1 MDICHA
7 TSLRYTLDNKSITR
21 KLKLIIQLMELHE
34 ENPFKIRNY
43 QSAIYTI
50 DQGGISLDGLSRQQ
64 LQEIKGIGKS
74 MADVIIALD
83 ETNTAPYLD
92 ELLAKTPNGLLEVL
106 QIKGLGPKKIKVLWK
121 ELNITSTHELMEACQ
136 SGQVAK
142 LKGFGEKTQQG
153 IITAM
158 EYREAN
164 SGKWL
169 YADLEPLV
177 EALQQDL
184 EQKFGMGKVAVTG
197 DYARRMEIIEQLD
210 LIIETP
216 EGKADFT
223 SINSIPSLS
232 QNLKNSSPFKWRGE
246 VNDLALQLNI
256 HFTTPQEFVRD
267 NLLRTGSRNHLL
279 TPILDFP
286 SLAGFFRSKSFDSE
300 LQAYQEAG
308 LGYIAPE
315 LREGQ
320 FEIEMAKEGKLPV
333 LLEMDD
339 LRGSL
344 HNHSTY
350 SDGKHTLREMAVYCQ
365 SLGYE
370 YLGIA
375 DHSRSAFYAG
385 GLDIEK
391 VAEQQ
396 REIQL
401 LNAELAP
408 FRIFSGIESDI
419 LVDGSL
425 DYPDDVLASFD
436 FIVASIH
443 SALSMTRQKA
453 TARLIKAIENPYTT
467 ILGHPTG
474 RLLLRR
480 NGYPIDHKT
489 VIDACAEHGVVMEIN
504 ANPWRLDLDWRWI
517 NYALEQNVRL
527 SINPD
532 AHEKEAYSHMKYGVL
547 IGRKGGLTRDMT
559 LNALSADALGI
570 YFEARKGKIKRET

>member
-1 MDICHA
+1 
-7 TSLRYTLDNKSITR
+7 
-21 KLKLIIQLMELHE
+21 MELHE
-34 ENPFKIRNY
+34 ENPFKIRSY

-50 DQGGISLDGLSRQQ
+50 DQGGASLEGLSKEQ

-74 MADVIIALD
+74 MAEVIISLV
-83 ETNTAPYLD
+83 ETGTAPALD
-92 ELLAKTPNGLLEVL
+92 ELLSKTPEGLLEVL

-121 ELNITSTHELMEACQ
+121 ELNITSSHELMEACQ

-142 LKGFGEKTQQG
+142 LKGFGEKTQQS

-158 EYREAN
+158 EYQEAN
-164 SGKWL
+164 RGKWL
-169 YADLEPLV
+169 YADLEPV
-177 EALQQDL
+177 VQALQQDL
-184 EQKFGMGKVAVTG
+184 EQKFGVGKVIVTG
-197 DYARRMEIIEQLD
+197 DYARKIEILEQID
-210 LIIETP
+210 LIVETP
-216 EGKADFT
+216 DGKADF
-223 SINSIPSLS
+223 SLINSIPTLT
-232 QNLKNSSPFKWRGE
+232 QQLKISSPFKWRGE
-246 VNDLALQLNI
+246 VNDVGLRVNI
-256 HFTTPQEFVRD
+256 HFALPSEFVRD
-267 NLLRTGSRNHLL
+267 TLLRTGSKNHLL
-279 TPILDFP
+279 APVLDYP
-286 SLAGFFRSKSFDSE
+286 SLAVFFRSKTFDSE

-308 LGYIAPE
+308 LAYIAPE

-320 FEIEMAKEGKLPV
+320 FEIALAKEGKLPV
-333 LLEMDD
+333 LLEMED

-350 SDGKHTLREMAVYCQ
+350 SDGKHTLREMATYCQ

-385 GLDIEK
+385 GLDMER

-396 REIQL
+396 REIDM
-401 LNAELAP
+401 LNRELAP

-436 FIVASIH
+436 FVVASIH

-453 TARLIKAIENPYTT
+453 TSRLIKAIENPYTT

-480 NGYPIDHKT
+480 DGYPIDHQAI
-489 VIDACAEHGVVMEIN
+489 IDACAASDVVIEIN

-517 NYALEQNVRL
+517 RYAIEKGVRL

-532 AHEKEAYSHMKYGVL
+532 AHEKEAYADMRYGVMVA
-547 IGRKGGLTRDMT
+547 RKGGLTRDMT
-559 LNALSADALGI
+559 LNALSADALAI
-570 YFEARKGKIKRET
+570 YFEARKKKNQS

>member
-1 MDICHA
+1 MDIC
-7 TSLRYTLDNKSITR
+7 LRTIPQLTLDNKSITR

-34 ENPFKIRNY
+34 ENPFKIRSY

-50 DQGGISLDGLSRQQ
+50 DQGGINLDGLGKEE

-74 MADVIIALD
+74 MAEVIIALD
-83 ETNTAPYLD
+83 ETGTAPVLD
-92 ELLAKTPNGLLEVL
+92 DLLGKTPEGLLEVL

-142 LKGFGEKTQQG
+142 LKGFGEKTQQS

-158 EYREAN
+158 EYQEAN
-164 SGKWL
+164 RSKWL
-169 YADLEPLV
+169 YADLEPV
-177 EALQQDL
+177 VDALLQDL
-184 EQKFGMGKVAVTG
+184 EQKFGVGKVVVTG
-197 DYARRMEIIEQLD
+197 DYARKVEILEQIEF
-210 LIIETP
+210 IAETP
-216 EGKADFT
+216 DGKADF
-223 SINSIPSLS
+223 SLINAIASLT
-232 QNLKNSSPFKWRGE
+232 QHLKISSPYKWRGE
-246 VNDLALQLNI
+246 VNDIGLRLTI
-256 HFTTPQEFVRD
+256 HFSSPSEFVQD
-267 NLLRTGSRNHLL
+267 TLLRTGSKNHLL
-279 TPILDFP
+279 SPVLDYP
-286 SLAGFFRSKSFDSE
+286 SLASFFRSKPFESE

-308 LGYIAPE
+308 LNYIVPE

-320 FEIEMAKEGKLPV
+320 FEIALAKEGSLPV
-333 LLEMDD
+333 LLEMED

-350 SDGKHTLREMAVYCQ
+350 SDGKHTLRDMAIYCQ
-365 SLGYE
+365 SMGYE

-396 REIQL
+396 KEIKA
-401 LNAELAP
+401 LNEELAP

-436 FIVASIH
+436 FVVASVH

-453 TARLIKAIENPYTT
+453 TTRLIKAIENPYTT

-480 NGYPIDHKT
+480 EGYPIDHQAI
-489 VIDACAEHGVVMEIN
+489 IDACAANEVVIEVN

-517 NYALEQNVRL
+517 HYALEKGVRL

-532 AHEKEAYSHMKYGVL
+532 AHEKEAYADMRYGVMVA
-547 IGRKGGLTRDMT
+547 RKGGLTREMT
-559 LNALSADALGI
+559 LNALSGDALSI
-570 YFEARKGKIKRET
+570 YFEERKIKS

>member
-1 MDICHA
+1 M
-7 TSLRYTLDNKSITR
+7 DNKSITR

-34 ENPFKIRNY
+34 ENPFKIRSY

-50 DQGGISLDGLSRQQ
+50 DQGGISLDGLSREQ

-74 MADVIIALD
+74 MAEVIISLD
-83 ETNTAPYLD
+83 ETNTAPSLD
-92 ELLAKTPNGLLEVL
+92 ELLAKTPEGLLEVL
-106 QIKGLGPKKIKVLWK
+106 QIKGLGPKKIKILWK

-197 DYARRMEIIEQLD
+197 NYARRMEIIEQLD

-425 DYPDDVLASFD
+425 DYPEDVLASFD
-436 FIVASIH
+436 FIVASVH
-443 SALSMTRQKA
+443 SALSMTREKA

-480 NGYPIDHKT
+480 DGYPIDHKA
-489 VIDACAEHGVVMEIN
+489 VIDACAERGVVMEIN

-532 AHEKEAYSHMKYGVL
+532 AHEKEAYAHMKYGVL
-547 IGRKGGLTRDMT
+547 IGRKGGLSRAMT
-559 LNALSADALGI
+559 LNALSADALAI
-570 YFEARKGKIKRET
+570 YFEARKKK

>member
-1 MDICHA
+1 MDICHR
-7 TSLRYTLDNKSITR
+7 TSSRLTLDNKSVTR

-34 ENPFKIRNY
+34 ENPFKIRSY

-50 DQGGISLDGLSRQQ
+50 DQGGVSLEGLSKDQ

-74 MADVIIALD
+74 MAEVIISLD
-83 ETNTAPYLD
+83 ETGSAPVLD
-92 ELLAKTPNGLLEVL
+92 ELLAKTPEGLLEVL

-121 ELNITSTHELMEACQ
+121 ELNITSSHELMEACQ

-142 LKGFGEKTQQG
+142 LKGFGEKTQQS

-158 EYREAN
+158 EYQEAN
-164 SGKWL
+164 RGKWL
-169 YADLEPLV
+169 YADLEPMV

-184 EQKFGMGKVAVTG
+184 EQKFGIGKVIVTG
-197 DYARRMEIIEQLD
+197 DYARKIEILEQID
-210 LIIETP
+210 LIVETP
-216 EGKADFT
+216 DGKADF
-223 SINSIPSLS
+223 SLINSIPTLT
-232 QNLKNSSPFKWRGE
+232 QQLKISSPFKWRGE
-246 VNDLALQLNI
+246 VNDVGLRVNI
-256 HFTTPQEFVRD
+256 HFAPPTEFVLD
-267 NLLRTGSRNHLL
+267 ALLRTGSKNHLL
-279 TPILDFP
+279 APVLDYP
-286 SLAGFFRSKSFDSE
+286 SLAGFFRSKTFDSE

-308 LGYIAPE
+308 LAYIVPE

-320 FEIEMAKEGKLPV
+320 FEIALAKEGKLPV

-339 LRGSL
+339 LSGSL

-350 SDGKHTLREMAVYCQ
+350 SDGKHTLRDMATYCQ

-385 GLDIEK
+385 GLDIER

-396 REIQL
+396 REIEM
-401 LNAELAP
+401 LNRELAP

-436 FIVASIH
+436 FVVASIH

-453 TARLIKAIENPYTT
+453 TSRLIKAIENPYTT

-480 NGYPIDHKT
+480 DGYPIDHQA
-489 VIDACAEHGVVMEIN
+489 IIEACAANDVVIEIN

-517 NYALEQNVRL
+517 HYAIEKGVRL

-532 AHEKEAYSHMKYGVL
+532 AHEKEAYADMRYGVMVA
-547 IGRKGGLTRDMT
+547 RKGGLSREMT
-559 LNALSADALGI
+559 LNALSADALAI
-570 YFEARKGKIKRET
+570 YFEARKKRNQVER

>member
-1 MDICHA
+1 MDICFR
-7 TSLRYTLDNKSITR
+7 TSLQLNLDNKSITR

-34 ENPFKIRNY
+34 ENPFKVRSY

-50 DQGGISLDGLSRQQ
+50 DQGGVSLDGLTKDQ
-64 LQEIKGIGKS
+64 LQDIKGIGKS
-74 MADVIIALD
+74 MAEVIIALD
-83 ETNTAPYLD
+83 ETGTAPLLD
-92 ELLAKTPNGLLEVL
+92 ELLAKTPEGLLEVL
-106 QIKGLGPKKIKVLWK
+106 QIKGLGPKKVKVLWK

-142 LKGFGEKTQQG
+142 LKGFGEKTQQS
-153 IITAM
+153 IIAAM
-158 EYREAN
+158 EYQEAN
-164 SGKWL
+164 RAKWL
-169 YADLEPLV
+169 YADLEPMV

-184 EQKFGMGKVAVTG
+184 EQKFGVGKVAISG
-197 DYARRMEIIEQLD
+197 DYARKIEVLEQIELVV
-210 LIIETP
+210 ETP
-216 EGKADFT
+216 DGKADFNAV
-223 SINSIPSLS
+223 NSVPSLT
-232 QNLKNSSPFKWRGE
+232 QQLKISSPFKWRGE
-246 VNDLALQLNI
+246 VKDLGLRVNI
-256 HFTTPQEFVRD
+256 HFCRPTEFVRD

-279 TPILDFP
+279 APVLDHP
-286 SLAGFFRSKSFDSE
+286 SLASFFRSKPFESE
-300 LQAYQEAG
+300 LQAYQAAG
-308 LGYIAPE
+308 LSYIAPE

-320 FEIEMAKEGKLPV
+320 FEIALAKEGKLPV

-350 SDGKHTLREMAVYCQ
+350 SDGKHTLRDMATYCQ

-396 REIQL
+396 KEIKL
-401 LNAELAP
+401 LNEELAP

-436 FIVASIH
+436 FVVASIH
-443 SALSMTRQKA
+443 SALSMTRQRA

-480 NGYPIDHKT
+480 EGYPIDHQAI
-489 VIDACAEHGVVMEIN
+489 IDACAANEVVIEIN

-517 NYALEQNVRL
+517 HYALEKGVRL

-532 AHEKEAYSHMKYGVL
+532 AHEKEAYADMRYGVMVA
-547 IGRKGGLTRDMT
+547 RKGGLTREMT
-559 LNALSADALGI
+559 LNALSADALAI
-570 YFEARKGKIKRET
+570 YFEAKKKKH

>member
-1 MDICHA
+1 
-7 TSLRYTLDNKSITR
+7 
-21 KLKLIIQLMELHE
+21 MELHE
-34 ENPFKIRNY
+34 ENPFKIRSY

-50 DQGGISLDGLSRQQ
+50 DQGGISLDGLSKEE

-74 MADVIIALD
+74 IAEVILALD
-83 ETNTAPYLD
+83 KTGTTPYLD
-92 ELLAKTPNGLLEVL
+92 ELLAKTPEGLLEVL
-106 QIKGLGPKKIKVLWK
+106 QLKGLGPKKIKVLWK

-153 IITAM
+153 IIAAM
-158 EYREAN
+158 EYQEAN
-164 SGKWL
+164 RSKWL
-169 YADLEPLV
+169 YADLEPVV
-177 EALQQDL
+177 EALKQDL
-184 EQKFGMGKVAVTG
+184 EQKFGMGKVTVTG
-197 DYARRMEIIEQLD
+197 DYARNLEILEQLEF
-210 LIIETP
+210 IIETP
-216 EGKADFT
+216 GGKADFT
-223 SINSIPSLS
+223 SVNAIPSLS
-232 QNLKNSSPFKWRGE
+232 QDLKISSPFKWRGE
-246 VNDLALQLNI
+246 IDGPAFPLNI
-256 HFTTPQEFVRD
+256 HFTPPEWFVRD
-267 NLLRTGSRNHLL
+267 NLIRTGSRNHLL
-279 TPILDFP
+279 SPVKDYP
-286 SLAGFFRSKSFDSE
+286 SLAGFFRSKPFDSE

-308 LGYIAPE
+308 LGYIPPE

-320 FEIEMAKEGKLPV
+320 FEIELAREGKLPV

-350 SDGKHTLREMAVYCQ
+350 SDGKHTLREMATYCQ

-396 REIQL
+396 REIQR
-401 LNAELAP
+401 LNEELAP
-408 FRIFSGIESDI
+408 FKIFSGIESDI

-425 DYPDDVLASFD
+425 DYPDDILAGFD
-436 FIVASIH
+436 FVVASIH

-453 TARLIKAIENPYTT
+453 TVRLIKAIENPFTT

-480 NGYPIDHKT
+480 DGYPIDHKA
-489 VIDACAEHGVVMEIN
+489 VIDACAENEVVIEIN

-517 NYALEQNVRL
+517 NYALEQGVRL

-532 AHEKEAYSHMKYGVL
+532 AHEKEAYADMKYGVL
-547 IGRKGGLTRDMT
+547 AGRKGGLTREMT

-570 YFEARKGKIKRET
+570 YFEERKRKRVVST

>member
-1 MDICHA
+1 M
-7 TSLRYTLDNKSITR
+7 DNKSITR

-34 ENPFKIRNY
+34 ENPFKIRSY

-50 DQGGISLDGLSRQQ
+50 DQGGISLDGLSREQ

-74 MADVIIALD
+74 MAEVIISLD
-83 ETNTAPYLD
+83 ETNTAPSLD
-92 ELLAKTPNGLLEVL
+92 ELLAKTPEGLLEVL
-106 QIKGLGPKKIKVLWK
+106 QIKGLGPKKIKILWK

-425 DYPDDVLASFD
+425 DYPEDVLASFD
-436 FIVASIH
+436 FIVASVH
-443 SALSMTRQKA
+443 SALSMTREKA

-480 NGYPIDHKT
+480 DGYPIDHKA
-489 VIDACAEHGVVMEIN
+489 VIDACAERGVVMEIN

-532 AHEKEAYSHMKYGVL
+532 AHEKEAYAHMKYGVL
-547 IGRKGGLTRDMT
+547 IGRKGGLSRAMT
-559 LNALSADALGI
+559 LNALSADALAI
-570 YFEARKGKIKRET
+570 YFEARKRK

>member
-1 MDICHA
+1 
-7 TSLRYTLDNKSITR
+7 LDNKSITR

-34 ENPFKIRNY
+34 ENAFKIRSY

-50 DQGGISLDGLSRQQ
+50 DQGGVSLEALSKDQ

-74 MADVIIALD
+74 MAEVIISLV
-83 ETNTAPYLD
+83 EKGSAPVLD
-92 ELLAKTPNGLLEVL
+92 ELLAITPEGLLEVL
-106 QIKGLGPKKIKVLWK
+106 QIKGLGPKKVKVLWK
-121 ELNITSTHELMEACQ
+121 ELNITSSHELMEACQ

-142 LKGFGEKTQQG
+142 LKGFGEKTQQS

-158 EYREAN
+158 EYQEAN
-164 SGKWL
+164 RGKWL
-169 YADLEPLV
+169 YADLEPV
-177 EALQQDL
+177 VQALQQDL
-184 EQKFGMGKVAVTG
+184 EQKFGVGKVIVTG
-197 DYARRMEIIEQLD
+197 DYARKIEILEQID
-210 LIIETP
+210 LIVETP
-216 EGKADFT
+216 EGKADF
-223 SINSIPSLS
+223 SLINSIPTLS
-232 QNLKNSSPFKWRGE
+232 QQLKISSPFKWRGE
-246 VNDLALQLNI
+246 VNDVGLRVNI
-256 HFTTPQEFVRD
+256 HFAPPTAFVRET
-267 NLLRTGSRNHLL
+267 LLRTGSRNHLL
-279 TPILDFP
+279 TPVLDHP
-286 SLAGFFRSKSFDSE
+286 SLAAFFRSKTFDSE

-308 LGYIAPE
+308 LAYIAPE

-320 FEIEMAKEGKLPV
+320 FEIALAKEGKLPV
-333 LLEMDD
+333 LLELED

-350 SDGKHTLREMAVYCQ
+350 SDGKHTLRDMATYCQ

-385 GLDIEK
+385 GLDIER

-396 REIQL
+396 REIEV
-401 LNAELAP
+401 LNRELAP
-408 FRIFSGIESDI
+408 FRVFSGIESDI

-425 DYPDDVLASFD
+425 DYPDDILASFD
-436 FIVASIH
+436 FVVASIH

-453 TARLIKAIENPYTT
+453 TSRLIKAIENPYTT

-480 NGYPIDHKT
+480 DGYPIDHQAI
-489 VIDACAEHGVVMEIN
+489 IDACAANDVVIEIN

-517 NYALEQNVRL
+517 RYAIEKGVRL

-532 AHEKEAYSHMKYGVL
+532 AHEKEAYADMRYGVL
-547 IGRKGGLTRDMT
+547 VARKGGLTREMT
-559 LNALSADALGI
+559 LNALSADALTI
-570 YFEARKGKIKRET
+570 YFEARKKKNQA

>member
-1 MDICHA
+1 MDICFR
-7 TSLRYTLDNKSITR
+7 TSLQLNLDNKSITR

-34 ENPFKIRNY
+34 ENPFKVRSY

-50 DQGGISLDGLSRQQ
+50 DQGGVSLDGLTKDQ
-64 LQEIKGIGKS
+64 LQDIKGIGKS
-74 MADVIIALD
+74 MAEVIIALD
-83 ETNTAPYLD
+83 ETGTAPLLD
-92 ELLAKTPNGLLEVL
+92 ELLAKTPEGLLEVL
-106 QIKGLGPKKIKVLWK
+106 QIKGLGPKKVKVLWK

-142 LKGFGEKTQQG
+142 LKGFGEKTQQS
-153 IITAM
+153 IIAAM
-158 EYREAN
+158 EYQEAN
-164 SGKWL
+164 RAKWL
-169 YADLEPLV
+169 YADLEPMV

-184 EQKFGMGKVAVTG
+184 EQKFGVGKVAISG
-197 DYARRMEIIEQLD
+197 DYARKIEVLEQIELVV
-210 LIIETP
+210 ETP
-216 EGKADFT
+216 DGKADFNAV
-223 SINSIPSLS
+223 NSVPSLT
-232 QNLKNSSPFKWRGE
+232 QQLKISSPFKWRGE
-246 VNDLALQLNI
+246 VKDLGLRVNI
-256 HFTTPQEFVRD
+256 HFCRPTEFVRD

-279 TPILDFP
+279 APVLDHP
-286 SLAGFFRSKSFDSE
+286 SLASFFRSKPFESE
-300 LQAYQEAG
+300 LQAYQAAG
-308 LGYIAPE
+308 LSYIAPE

-320 FEIEMAKEGKLPV
+320 FEIALAKEGKLPV

-350 SDGKHTLREMAVYCQ
+350 SDGKHTLRDMATYCQ

-396 REIQL
+396 KEIKL
-401 LNAELAP
+401 LNEELAP

-436 FIVASIH
+436 FVVASIH
-443 SALSMTRQKA
+443 SALSMTRQRA

-480 NGYPIDHKT
+480 EGYPIDHQAI
-489 VIDACAEHGVVMEIN
+489 IDACAANEVVIEIN
-504 ANPWRLDLDWRWI
+504 ANPWRLDLDWRWTH
-517 NYALEQNVRL
+517 YALEKGVRL

-532 AHEKEAYSHMKYGVL
+532 AHEKEAYADMRYGVMVA
-547 IGRKGGLTRDMT
+547 RKGGLTREMT
-559 LNALSADALGI
+559 LNALSADALAI
-570 YFEARKGKIKRET
+570 YFEAKKKKH

>member
-1 MDICHA
+1 MDICPR
-7 TSLRYTLDNKSITR
+7 TSSRLTLDNKSITR

-34 ENPFKIRNY
+34 ENAFKIRSY

-50 DQGGISLDGLSRQQ
+50 DQGGVSLEALSKDQ

-74 MADVIIALD
+74 MAEVIISLV
-83 ETNTAPYLD
+83 EKGSAPVLD
-92 ELLAKTPNGLLEVL
+92 ELLAITPEGLLEVL
-106 QIKGLGPKKIKVLWK
+106 QIKGLGPKKVKVLWK
-121 ELNITSTHELMEACQ
+121 ELNITSSHELMEACQ

-142 LKGFGEKTQQG
+142 LKGFGEKTQQS

-158 EYREAN
+158 EYQEAN
-164 SGKWL
+164 RGKWL
-169 YADLEPLV
+169 YADLEPV
-177 EALQQDL
+177 VQALQQDL
-184 EQKFGMGKVAVTG
+184 EQKFGVGKVIVTG
-197 DYARRMEIIEQLD
+197 DYARKIEILEQID
-210 LIIETP
+210 LIVETP
-216 EGKADFT
+216 EGKADF
-223 SINSIPSLS
+223 SLINSIPTLS
-232 QNLKNSSPFKWRGE
+232 QQLKISSPFKWRGE
-246 VNDLALQLNI
+246 VNDVGLRVNI
-256 HFTTPQEFVRD
+256 HFAPPTAFVRET
-267 NLLRTGSRNHLL
+267 LLRTGSRNHLL
-279 TPILDFP
+279 TPVLDHP
-286 SLAGFFRSKSFDSE
+286 SLAAFFRSKTFDSE

-308 LGYIAPE
+308 LAYIAPE

-320 FEIEMAKEGKLPV
+320 FEIALAKEGKLPV
-333 LLEMDD
+333 LLELED

-350 SDGKHTLREMAVYCQ
+350 SDGKHTLRDMATYCQ

-385 GLDIEK
+385 GLDIER

-396 REIQL
+396 REIEV
-401 LNAELAP
+401 LNRELAP
-408 FRIFSGIESDI
+408 FRVFSGIESDI

-425 DYPDDVLASFD
+425 DYPDDILASFD
-436 FIVASIH
+436 FVVASIH

-453 TARLIKAIENPYTT
+453 TSRLIKAIENPYTT

-480 NGYPIDHKT
+480 DGYPIDHQAI
-489 VIDACAEHGVVMEIN
+489 IDACAANDVVIEIN

-517 NYALEQNVRL
+517 RYAIEKGVRL

-532 AHEKEAYSHMKYGVL
+532 AHEKEAYADMRYGVL
-547 IGRKGGLTRDMT
+547 VARKGGLTREMT
-559 LNALSADALGI
+559 LNALSADALTI
-570 YFEARKGKIKRET
+570 YFEARKKKNQA

>member
-1 MDICHA
+1 M
-7 TSLRYTLDNKSITR
+7 DNKSITR

-34 ENPFKIRNY
+34 ENPFKIRSY
-43 QSAIYTI
+43 QSVIYTI
-50 DQGGISLDGLSRQQ
+50 DQGGLNLDGLSKDQ

-74 MADVIIALD
+74 MAEVIIALD
-83 ETNTAPYLD
+83 ETGTAPVLD
-92 ELLAKTPNGLLEVL
+92 DLLAKTPKGLLEVL
-106 QIKGLGPKKIKVLWK
+106 QIKGLGPKKIKVLWRD
-121 ELNITSTHELMEACQ
+121 LNITSAHELMEACQ

-142 LKGFGEKTQQG
+142 LKGFGEKTQQS

-158 EYREAN
+158 EYQEAN
-164 SGKWL
+164 RSKWL
-169 YADLEPLV
+169 YADLEAVV

-184 EQKFGMGKVAVTG
+184 EQKFGVGKVAITG
-197 DYARRMEIIEQLD
+197 DYARKLEIIEQID

-216 EGKADFT
+216 DGKASFPL
-223 SINSIPSLS
+223 INSIPSIT
-232 QNLKNSSPFKWRGE
+232 QNLKISSPFKWRGE
-246 VNDLALQLNI
+246 VNDLGLGVNI
-256 HFTTPQEFVRD
+256 HFAQPTEFVRD

-279 TPILDFP
+279 APVLDFP
-286 SLAGFFRSKSFDSE
+286 SLASFFRSKSFDSE

-308 LGYIAPE
+308 LGYIVPE
-315 LREGQ
+315 LREGH
-320 FEIEMAKEGKLPV
+320 FEIALATEGKLPV
-333 LLEMDD
+333 LLEMED

-350 SDGKHTLREMAVYCQ
+350 SDGKHTLRDMATYCQ

-396 REIQL
+396 REIQI
-401 LNAELAP
+401 LNEEMAP

-419 LVDGSL
+419 LVDGTL
-425 DYPDDVLASFD
+425 DYPDDILATFD
-436 FIVASIH
+436 FIVASVH

-480 NGYPIDHKT
+480 EGYPIDHQAI
-489 VIDACAEHGVVMEIN
+489 IDACAANEVVIEIN
-504 ANPWRLDLDWRWI
+504 ANPWRLDLDWRWVH
-517 NYALEQNVRL
+517 YALEKGVRL
-527 SINPD
+527 SVNPD
-532 AHEKEAYSHMKYGVL
+532 AHEKEAYADMRYGVMVA
-547 IGRKGGLTRDMT
+547 RKGGLTREMT

-570 YFEARKGKIKRET
+570 YFEARRRRNQT

>member
-1 MDICHA
+1 MDICLA
-7 TSLRYTLDNKSITR
+7 TSLQLTLDNKSITR

-34 ENPFKIRNY
+34 ENPFKIRSY
-43 QSAIYTI
+43 QSVIYTI
-50 DQGGISLDGLSRQQ
+50 DQGGVSLDGLSKDQ

-74 MADVIIALD
+74 MAEVIIALD
-83 ETNTAPYLD
+83 ETGTAPVLD
-92 ELLAKTPNGLLEVL
+92 DLLAKTPEGLLEVL

-121 ELNITSTHELMEACQ
+121 DLNITSTHELMEACQ

-142 LKGFGEKTQQG
+142 LKGFGEKTQQS

-158 EYREAN
+158 EYQEAN
-164 SGKWL
+164 RSKWL
-169 YADLEPLV
+169 YADLEPVV

-184 EQKFGMGKVAVTG
+184 EQQFGVGKVAITG
-197 DYARRMEIIEQLD
+197 DYARKLEVLEQID

-216 EGKADFT
+216 DGKAAFPL
-223 SINSIPSLS
+223 INSIPSIT
-232 QNLKNSSPFKWRGE
+232 QNLKISSPFKWRGE
-246 VNDLALQLNI
+246 VNDLGLGINI
-256 HFTTPQEFVRD
+256 HFAPPTEFVRD

-279 TPILDFP
+279 APVLDYP
-286 SLAGFFRSKSFDSE
+286 SLASFFRSKSFDSE

-308 LGYIAPE
+308 LGYIVPE

-320 FEIEMAKEGKLPV
+320 FEIALATEGKLPV
-333 LLEMDD
+333 LLEMED

-350 SDGKHTLREMAVYCQ
+350 SDGKHTLKDMATYCQ

-396 REIQL
+396 REIQI
-401 LNAELAP
+401 LNEELAP

-425 DYPDDVLASFD
+425 DYPDDILATFD
-436 FIVASIH
+436 FIVASVH

-480 NGYPIDHKT
+480 EGYPIDHQAI
-489 VIDACAEHGVVMEIN
+489 IDACAANEVVIEIN

-517 NYALEQNVRL
+517 HYALEKGVRL

-532 AHEKEAYSHMKYGVL
+532 AHEKEAYAHMRYGVMVA
-547 IGRKGGLTRDMT
+547 RKGGLTREMT
-559 LNALSADALGI
+559 LNALSADALAI
-570 YFEARKGKIKRET
+570 YFEARKRRDQT

>member
-1 MDICHA
+1 MDICLR
-7 TSLRYTLDNKSITR
+7 TSTQLTLDNKSITR

-34 ENPFKIRNY
+34 ENPFKIRSY

-50 DQGGISLDGLSRQQ
+50 DQGGISLDGLSKDQ
-64 LQEIKGIGKS
+64 LQEIKGIGSS
-74 MADVIIALD
+74 MAAVIIALD
-83 ETNTAPYLD
+83 ETGTAPVLE
-92 ELLAKTPNGLLEVL
+92 ELLTKTPEGLLEVL
-106 QIKGLGPKKIKVLWK
+106 QIKGLGPKKIKVLWN

-142 LKGFGEKTQQG
+142 LKGFGEKTQQS

-158 EYREAN
+158 EYQEAN
-164 SGKWL
+164 RSKWL
-169 YADLEPLV
+169 YADLEPVV

-184 EQKFGMGKVAVTG
+184 EQKFGIGKVVPTG
-197 DYARRMEIIEQLD
+197 DYARKLEILEQID

-216 EGKADFT
+216 DGKADAT
-223 SINSIPSLS
+223 LINSIPSVA
-232 QNLKNSSPFKWRGE
+232 QNRKTSSPFKWRGE
-246 VNDLALQLNI
+246 VNELGLSVNI
-256 HFTTPQEFVRD
+256 HFARPTEFVRD

-279 TPILDFP
+279 SPVLDYP
-286 SLAGFFRSKSFDSE
+286 SLGSFFRSKPFDSE

-320 FEIEMAKEGKLPV
+320 FEIALAKEGKLPV

-350 SDGKHTLREMAVYCQ
+350 SDGKHSLREMATYCQ

-396 REIQL
+396 REIQV
-401 LNAELAP
+401 LNEELTP

-436 FIVASIH
+436 FIVASVH

-480 NGYPIDHKT
+480 EGYPIDHQAI
-489 VIDACAEHGVVMEIN
+489 IDACAAHDVVIEIN
-504 ANPWRLDLDWRWI
+504 ANPWRLDLDWRWVH
-517 NYALEQNVRL
+517 YALEKGVRL

-532 AHEKEAYSHMKYGVL
+532 AHEKEAYADMRYGVMA
-547 IGRKGGLTRDMT
+547 GRKGGLTREMT
-559 LNALSADALGI
+559 LNALSADALSI
-570 YFEARKGKIKRET
+570 YFDARKRGL

>member
-1 MDICHA
+1 M
-7 TSLRYTLDNKSITR
+7 DNKSITR

-34 ENPFKIRNY
+34 ENPFKIRSY

-50 DQGGISLDGLSRQQ
+50 DQGGISLDGLSREQ

-74 MADVIIALD
+74 MAEVIISLD
-83 ETNTAPYLD
+83 ETNTAPSLD
-92 ELLAKTPNGLLEVL
+92 ELLAKTPEGLLEVL
-106 QIKGLGPKKIKVLWK
+106 QIKGLGPKKIKILWK

-197 DYARRMEIIEQLD
+197 NYARRMEIIEQLD

-425 DYPDDVLASFD
+425 DYPEDVLESFD
-436 FIVASIH
+436 FIVASVH
-443 SALSMTRQKA
+443 SALSMTREKA

-480 NGYPIDHKT
+480 DGYPIDHKA
-489 VIDACAEHGVVMEIN
+489 VIDACAERGVVMEIN

-532 AHEKEAYSHMKYGVL
+532 AHEKEAYAHMKYGVL
-547 IGRKGGLTRDMT
+547 IGRKGGLSRAMT
-559 LNALSADALGI
+559 LNALSADALAI
-570 YFEARKGKIKRET
+570 YFEARKKK

>member
-1 MDICHA
+1 
-7 TSLRYTLDNKSITR
+7 LDNKSITR

-34 ENPFKIRNY
+34 ENPFKIRSY

-50 DQGGISLDGLSRQQ
+50 DQGGISLDGLSREQ

-74 MADVIIALD
+74 MAEVIISLD
-83 ETNTAPYLD
+83 ETNTAPSLD
-92 ELLAKTPNGLLEVL
+92 ELLAKTPEGLLEVL
-106 QIKGLGPKKIKVLWK
+106 QIKGLGPKKIKILWK

-425 DYPDDVLASFD
+425 DYPEDVLASFD
-436 FIVASIH
+436 FIVASVH
-443 SALSMTRQKA
+443 SALSMTREKA

-480 NGYPIDHKT
+480 DGYPIDHKA
-489 VIDACAEHGVVMEIN
+489 VIDACAERGVVMEIN

-532 AHEKEAYSHMKYGVL
+532 AHEKEAYAHMKYGVL
-547 IGRKGGLTRDMT
+547 IGRKGGLSRAMT
-559 LNALSADALGI
+559 LNALSADALAI
-570 YFEARKGKIKRET
+570 YFEARKRK

>member
-1 MDICHA
+1 MNQLLLA
-7 TSLRYTLDNKSITR
+7 LDNKSITR

-34 ENPFKIRNY
+34 ENPFKIRSY

-50 DQGGISLDGLSRQQ
+50 DQGGISLDGLSREE

-74 MADVIIALD
+74 MAEVIVALH
-83 ETNTAPYLD
+83 ETGTAPVLD
-92 ELLAKTPNGLLEVL
+92 ELLAKTPQGLLEVL

-121 ELNITSTHELMEACQ
+121 QLNITSTHELMEACQ

-142 LKGFGEKTQQG
+142 LSGFGEKTQQS
-153 IITAM
+153 IINAM
-158 EYREAN
+158 EFQEAN
-164 SGKWL
+164 RSKWL
-169 YADLEPLV
+169 YADLEPMV

-184 EQKFGMGKVAVTG
+184 EQQFGVGKVAITG
-197 DYARRMEIIEQLD
+197 EYARRLEILEQID
-210 LIIETP
+210 LVVETSD
-216 EGKADFT
+216 GKAKFDLV
-223 SINSIPSLS
+223 NSIPALI
-232 QNLKNSSPFKWRGE
+232 QDLKSSSPFKWRGE
-246 VNDLALQLNI
+246 VKELNLPIHI
-256 HFTTPQEFVRD
+256 HFSSPAEFVQ
-267 NLLRTGSRNHLL
+267 NSLLRTASRGHLL
-279 TPILDFP
+279 SQVSEE
-286 SLAGFFRSKSFDSE
+286 SLASFFRSKSFDSE

-315 LREGQ
+315 LREGY
-320 FEIEMAKEGKLPV
+320 FEISLAKEGKLPV
-333 LLEMDD
+333 LLEMED

-350 SDGKHTLREMAVYCQ
+350 SDGKHTLREMATYCQ

-385 GLDIEK
+385 GLDIER
-391 VAEQQ
+391 VEEQQ
-396 REIQL
+396 REIKL
-401 LNAELAP
+401 LNEELAP

-425 DYPDDVLASFD
+425 DYPDEVLATFD
-436 FIVASIH
+436 FVVASIH
-443 SALSMTRQKA
+443 SALSMTRQRA
-453 TARLIKAIENPYTT
+453 TARLVKAIENPFTT

-480 NGYPIDHKT
+480 EGYPLDHQT
-489 VIDACAEHGVVMEIN
+489 VIDACAANEVVIEVN

-517 NYALEQNVRL
+517 RYALDKGVRL

-532 AHEKEAYSHMKYGVL
+532 AHEKEAYADMRYGV
-547 IGRKGGLTRDMT
+547 IVARKGGLTRDMT
-559 LNALSADALGI
+559 LNALSADALAI
-570 YFEARKGKIKRET
+570 YFEARKDKHLKRQA

>member
-1 MDICHA
+1 
-7 TSLRYTLDNKSITR
+7 
-21 KLKLIIQLMELHE
+21 MELHE
-34 ENPFKIRNY
+34 ENPFKIRGF

-50 DQGGISLDGLSRQQ
+50 EQGGINLDGMSREQ

-74 MADVIIALD
+74 MAEVIIALD

-92 ELLAKTPNGLLEVL
+92 ELLAKTPEGLLEVL

-121 ELNITSTHELMEACQ
+121 ELNVTSTHELMEACQ

-158 EYREAN
+158 EYQEAN
-164 SGKWL
+164 RDKWL
-169 YADLEPLV
+169 YADIEPIV

-184 EQKFGMGKVAVTG
+184 EQKFGVGKVVVTG
-197 DYARRMEIIEQLD
+197 DYARKLEILEQID
-210 LIIETP
+210 LIIETVD
-216 EGKADFT
+216 GKADFALV
-223 SINSIPSLS
+223 NSIPSLS
-232 QNLKNSSPFKWRGE
+232 QNLKISSPFKWRGE
-246 VNDLALQLNI
+246 INDLAIPVNI
-256 HFTTPQEFVRD
+256 HFSPPHEFVRD
-267 NLLRTGSRNHLL
+267 SLLRTGSRNHLL
-279 TPILDFP
+279 TPILDYP
-286 SLAGFFRSKSFDSE
+286 SLAGFFRSKPFDSE

-308 LGYIAPE
+308 LSYILPE

-320 FEIEMAKEGKLPV
+320 QEIELAKEGKLPV

-350 SDGKHTLREMAVYCQ
+350 SDGKHTLREMATYCQ

-375 DHSRSAFYAG
+375 DHSRTAIYAG

-391 VAEQQ
+391 VEEQQ
-396 REIQL
+396 REIKQ

-425 DYPDDVLASFD
+425 DYPDDVLAGFD
-436 FIVASIH
+436 FVVASVH
-443 SALSMTRQKA
+443 SALSMTRPKA

-480 NGYPIDHKT
+480 DGYPVDHKA
-489 VIDACAEHGVVMEIN
+489 VIDACAEHGVVIEIN
-504 ANPWRLDLDWRWI
+504 ANPRRLDLDWRWVS
-517 NYALEQNVRL
+517 YALEQNVRL

-532 AHEKEAYSHMKYGVL
+532 AHEKEAFSHMKYGVL
-547 IGRKGGLTRDMT
+547 AGRKGGLTRDMT
-559 LNALSADALGI
+559 LNALSADALAI
-570 YFEARKGKIKRET
+570 YFESRKEKVSSKT

>member
-1 MDICHA
+1 
-7 TSLRYTLDNKSITR
+7 
-21 KLKLIIQLMELHE
+21 MELHE
-34 ENPFKIRNY
+34 ENPFKIRSY

-50 DQGGISLDGLSRQQ
+50 DQGGASLEGLSKEQ

-74 MADVIIALD
+74 MAEVIISLV
-83 ETNTAPYLD
+83 ETGTAPALD
-92 ELLAKTPNGLLEVL
+92 ELLSKTPEGLLEVL

-121 ELNITSTHELMEACQ
+121 ELNITSSHELMEACQ

-142 LKGFGEKTQQG
+142 LKGFGEKTQQS

-158 EYREAN
+158 EYQEAN
-164 SGKWL
+164 RGKWL
-169 YADLEPLV
+169 YADLEPV
-177 EALQQDL
+177 VQALQQDL
-184 EQKFGMGKVAVTG
+184 EQKFGVGNVIMTG
-197 DYARRMEIIEQLD
+197 DYARKIEILEQID
-210 LIIETP
+210 LIVETP
-216 EGKADFT
+216 DGKADF
-223 SINSIPSLS
+223 SLINSIPTLT
-232 QNLKNSSPFKWRGE
+232 QQLKISSPFKWRGE
-246 VNDLALQLNI
+246 VNDVGLRVNI
-256 HFTTPQEFVRD
+256 HFALPSEFVRD
-267 NLLRTGSRNHLL
+267 TLLRTGSKNHLL
-279 TPILDFP
+279 APVLDYP
-286 SLAGFFRSKSFDSE
+286 SLAVFFRSKTFDSE

-308 LGYIAPE
+308 LAYIAPE

-320 FEIEMAKEGKLPV
+320 FEIALAKEGKLPV
-333 LLEMDD
+333 LLEMED

-350 SDGKHTLREMAVYCQ
+350 SDGKHTLREMATYCQ

-385 GLDIEK
+385 GLDMER

-396 REIQL
+396 REIDM
-401 LNAELAP
+401 LNRELAP

-436 FIVASIH
+436 FVVASIH

-453 TARLIKAIENPYTT
+453 TSRLIKAIENPYTT

-480 NGYPIDHKT
+480 DGYPIDHQAI
-489 VIDACAEHGVVMEIN
+489 IDACAASDVVIEIN

-517 NYALEQNVRL
+517 RYAIEKGVRL

-532 AHEKEAYSHMKYGVL
+532 AHEKEAYADMRYGVMVA
-547 IGRKGGLTRDMT
+547 RKGGLTRDMT

-570 YFEARKGKIKRET
+570 YFDARKKKIQA

>member
-1 MDICHA
+1 MDICLG
-7 TSLRYTLDNKSITR
+7 TSLRVTLDNKSITR

-34 ENPFKIRNY
+34 ENPFKIRSY

-50 DQGGISLDGLSRQQ
+50 DQGGISLDGLSKDQ

-74 MADVIIALD
+74 MAEVIIALD
-83 ETNTAPYLD
+83 ETGTAPVLD
-92 ELLAKTPNGLLEVL
+92 ELLAKTPEGLLEVL

-121 ELNITSTHELMEACQ
+121 ELNITSSHELMEACQ

-142 LKGFGEKTQQG
+142 LKGFGEKTQQS

-158 EYREAN
+158 EYQEAN
-164 SGKWL
+164 RSKWL
-169 YADLEPLV
+169 YADLEPV
-177 EALQQDL
+177 VQALQQDL
-184 EQKFGMGKVAVTG
+184 EQKFGVGKVAVTG
-197 DYARRMEIIEQLD
+197 DYARKIEILEQID

-216 EGKADFT
+216 DGKADFT
-223 SINSIPSLS
+223 LINSIPTLT
-232 QNLKNSSPFKWRGE
+232 QHLKTSSPFKWRGE
-246 VNDLALQLNI
+246 VIDLGLSVNI
-256 HFTTPQEFVRD
+256 HFAPPTEFVRD
-267 NLLRTGSRNHLL
+267 TLLRTGSKNHLL
-279 TPILDFP
+279 APVLDYP
-286 SLAGFFRSKSFDSE
+286 SLASFFRSKPFDSE
-300 LQAYQEAG
+300 LQAYQESG
-308 LGYIAPE
+308 LGYIVPE

-320 FEIEMAKEGKLPV
+320 FEIALAKEGKLPV
-333 LLEMDD
+333 LLEMED

-350 SDGKHTLREMAVYCQ
+350 SDGKHTLREMATYCQ

-396 REIQL
+396 REIEI
-401 LNAELAP
+401 LNKELAP

-480 NGYPIDHKT
+480 DGYPIDHQAI
-489 VIDACAEHGVVMEIN
+489 IDACAANDVVIEIN

-517 NYALEQNVRL
+517 HYALEKGVRL

-532 AHEKEAYSHMKYGVL
+532 AHEKEAYADMRYGVMVA
-547 IGRKGGLTRDMT
+547 RKGGLTREMT
-559 LNALSADALGI
+559 LNALSADALAI
-570 YFEARKGKIKRET
+570 YFEARKKRNQT

>member
-1 MDICHA
+1 
-7 TSLRYTLDNKSITR
+7 
-21 KLKLIIQLMELHE
+21 MELHE
-34 ENPFKIRNY
+34 ENPFKIRSY
-43 QSAIYTI
+43 QAAIYTI
-50 DQGGISLDGLSRQQ
+50 DQGGVNLDGLSKDQ

-74 MADVIIALD
+74 MAEVIIALD
-83 ETNTAPYLD
+83 ESGTAPVLD
-92 ELLAKTPNGLLEVL
+92 ELLAKTPEGLLEVL

-121 ELNITSTHELMEACQ
+121 ELNITSSHELMEACQ

-142 LKGFGEKTQQG
+142 LKGFGEKTQQS

-158 EYREAN
+158 EYQEAN
-164 SGKWL
+164 RGKWL
-169 YADLEPLV
+169 YADLEPV
-177 EALQQDL
+177 VQALQQDL
-184 EQKFGMGKVAVTG
+184 EQKFGVGKVIVTG
-197 DYARRMEIIEQLD
+197 DYARKIEILEQID
-210 LIIETP
+210 LIVETP
-216 EGKADFT
+216 DGKADF
-223 SINSIPSLS
+223 SLINSIPTLT
-232 QNLKNSSPFKWRGE
+232 QQLKISSPFKWRGE
-246 VNDLALQLNI
+246 VNDVGLRVNI
-256 HFTTPQEFVRD
+256 HFALPSEFVRD
-267 NLLRTGSRNHLL
+267 TLLRTGSKNHLL
-279 TPILDFP
+279 APVLDYP
-286 SLAGFFRSKSFDSE
+286 SLAVFFRSKTFDSE

-308 LGYIAPE
+308 LAYIAPE

-320 FEIEMAKEGKLPV
+320 FEIALAKEGKLPV
-333 LLEMDD
+333 LLEMED

-350 SDGKHTLREMAVYCQ
+350 SDGKHTLREMATYCQ

-385 GLDIEK
+385 GLDMER

-396 REIQL
+396 REIDM
-401 LNAELAP
+401 LNRELAP

-436 FIVASIH
+436 FVVASIH

-453 TARLIKAIENPYTT
+453 TSRLIKAIENPYTT

-480 NGYPIDHKT
+480 DGYPIDHQAI
-489 VIDACAEHGVVMEIN
+489 IDACAASDVVIEIN

-517 NYALEQNVRL
+517 RYAIEKGVRL

-532 AHEKEAYSHMKYGVL
+532 AHEKEAYADMRYGVMVA
-547 IGRKGGLTRDMT
+547 RKGGLTRDMT
-559 LNALSADALGI
+559 LNALSADALAI
-570 YFEARKGKIKRET
+570 YFEARKKKNQG

>member
-121 ELNITSTHELMEACQ
+121 ELNVTSTHELMEACQ

-197 DYARRMEIIEQLD
+197 DYARRLEILEEID
-210 LIIETP
+210 LIVQTP
-216 EGKADFT
+216 DGKADFVAVNT
-223 SINSIPSLS
+223 IPSLN
-232 QNLKNSSPFKWRGE
+232 QDLKISSPFKWRGE
-246 VNDLALQLNI
+246 VNDLGLRLNI
-256 HFTTPQEFVRD
+256 HFARPQSFVRD

-279 TPILDFP
+279 TPISDFP
-286 SLAGFFRSKSFDSE
+286 SLAGFFRSKPFDSE

-308 LGYIAPE
+308 LSYIVPE

-320 FEIEMAKEGKLPV
+320 FEIELAKEGKLPI

-350 SDGKHTLREMAVYCQ
+350 SDGKHTLREMAIYCR

-385 GLDIEK
+385 GLDMEK

-396 REIQL
+396 REIQR

-425 DYPDDVLASFD
+425 DYPEDVLASFD
-436 FIVASIH
+436 FIVASVH
-443 SALSMTRQKA
+443 SALSMTREKA

-480 NGYPIDHKT
+480 DGYPIDHKT

-532 AHEKEAYSHMKYGVL
+532 AHEKEGYNHMKYGVL

-570 YFEARKGKIKRET
+570 YFEARKGKVRGEI